1 MRDIG
6 RNDITDESVQLLCE
20 LLKKEDELE
29 MLALDGSD
37 LVSCDLPLLLE
48 TLKSNCPKLSKLSV
62 NGNGLEEMAV
72 SVVDMC
78 YILFTCARAA

>member
-1 MRDIG
+1 M
-6 RNDITDESVQLLCE
+6 QLLCE

-37 LVSCDLPLLLE
+37 LVSCDLPLLLD
-48 TLKSNCPKLSKLSV
+48 TLKSSCPKLRKLSV

-78 YILFTCARAA
+78 YILFEQ